1 MELNPYVAFVF
12 FSSGMALAVEALK
25 KMVPKLKGHPI
36 LVVLP
41 MIIGMIV
48 APFVVVRFD
57 PSANMGWMI
66 FVGFMAG
73 ALSTSCYQILKTFLK
88 SIMQKHLEKQE

>member
-1 MELNPYVAFVF
+1 MDINPYVAFVF
-12 FSSGMALAVEALK
+12 FSSGMALAVEAMK
-25 KMVPKLKGHPI
+25 KMFPKLKGHSV

-48 APFVVVRFD
+48 APFIVTRFD
-57 PSANMGWMI
+57 PEANLGWMI

-73 ALSTSCYQILKTFLK
+73 ALSTSCYQILRTFLK
-88 SIMQKHLEKQE
+88 SVMQKHLEKQE